1 MAGRGWSERA
11 KALGIMAKAS
21 PRPGRTVPGTKKSP
35 QVERRE
41 ALPCAL
47 FPGDPGTRP
56 RRVTLRLSALRFP
69 SQKGRQT
76 KSLTS
81 RGGARTQTRGCLK
94 FESELSF
101 PGRDAARSSSRS
113 AASQSRDPYV
123 DDVGAPE
130 WAPAQQRTAPQGLR
144 AALRPGHAT
153 QSAPA

>member
-1 MAGRGWSERA
+1 MPRKHGLGGPWVTVRAHYGALPSVAGRGWSERA

-56 RRVTLRLSALRFP
+56 RPVTVRLSALRFP

-76 KSLTS
+76 KSS
-81 RGGARTQTRGCLK
+81 PRA
-94 FESELSF
+94 
-101 PGRDAARSSSRS
+101 AAR
-113 AASQSRDPYV
+113 
-123 DDVGAPE
+123 E
-130 WAPAQQRTAPQGLR
+130 R
-144 AALRPGHAT
+144 ARLAV
-153 QSAPA
+153 